1 MKRRQLIRYGGTSL
15 LTAIGILGSNF
26 SSPIQAQSGKNSVT
40 ITYLGHTCFL
50 FSGNGIKVLVNPF
63 LPLGCTAGY
72 KAPTVVADLV
82 LISSFLLD
90 EGAIEEVA
98 GNPQII
104 TNPGDYKVKNIVFKG
119 ISTPHD
125 LEGGRRFG
133 QNIAWRWNQGGVNL
147 LHLGGAAAPIS
158 LEEQILMGS
167 PDVLLLPVGG
177 GVKAY
182 NPEQAMQAIEVLK
195 PRVVIPTQYLT
206 NAADK
211 ENCDLVAVDD
221 FLALT
226 KGVMES
232 KKLNTH
238 SIAIK
243 RSDLPKD
250 KTVIRV
256 LTAKQ

>member
-15 LTAIGILGSNF
+15 LTAIGILGSDF
-26 SSPIQAQSGKNSVT
+26 ATVTQAQSSNNSVT
-40 ITYLGHTCFL
+40 ITNLGHTCFL

-63 LPLGCTAGY
+63 FPLGCTAGY
-72 KAPTVVADLV
+72 KAPTVEPDLV

-90 EGAIEEVA
+90 EGAIEDVP

-125 LEGGRRFG
+125 REGGRRFG
-133 QNIAWRWNQGGVNL
+133 QNIAWRWNQGGITI

-158 LEEQILMGS
+158 LEEKILMGS
-167 PDVLLLPVGG
+167 PDLLLIPVGG

-182 NPEQAMQAIEVLK
+182 NPEQAKQAIDTLK
-195 PRVVIPTQYLT
+195 PRVVIPTQYIT
-206 NAADK
+206 DAADK
-211 ENCDLVAVDD
+211 DSCDLVGVDD

-226 KGVMES
+226 KGMES

-256 LTAKQ
+256 LTVKQ

>member
-1 MKRRQLIRYGGTSL
+1 MKRRQLIRYGGTTL
-15 LTAIGILGSNF
+15 LTAIGILGSDF
-26 SSPIQAQSGKNSVT
+26 STITQAQSSRNSVT

-63 LPLGCTAGY
+63 FPLGCTAGY
-72 KAPTVVADLV
+72 KTPNIVADLV

-90 EGAIEEVA
+90 EGAIEEVP

-104 TNPGDYKVKNIVFKG
+104 TKPGDYKVKNIVFKG

-125 LEGGRRFG
+125 REGGRRFG
-133 QNIAWRWNQGGVNL
+133 QNVAWRWNQGGVNI
-147 LHLGGAAAPIS
+147 LHLGGAAAPVS
-158 LEEQILMGS
+158 LEEKILMGS
-167 PDVLLLPVGG
+167 PDLLLIPVGG
-177 GVKAY
+177 GAKAY
-182 NPEQAMQAIEVLK
+182 NPTEAKQAIESLK

-211 ENCDLVAVDD
+211 ENCDLVGVDE

-226 KGVMES
+226 KDMEA

-243 RSDLPKD
+243 RSDLSKD

-256 LTAKQ
+256 LTAKT

>member
-1 MKRRQLIRYGGTSL
+1 MKRRQLIRYGGVSL
-15 LTAIGILGSNF
+15 LTAVGILGSNF
-26 SSPIQAQSGKNSVT
+26 SSISQAQSSRNSVT

-72 KAPTVVADLV
+72 KAPNVVADLV

-90 EGAIEEVA
+90 EGAIEDVP

-104 TNPGDYKVKNIVFKG
+104 TNPGDYKVENIVFKG

-125 LEGGRRFG
+125 REGGRRFG
-133 QNIAWRWNQGGVNL
+133 QNVAWRWNQGGVNI

-158 LEEQILMGS
+158 LEEKILMGS

-177 GVKAY
+177 GAKAY
-182 NPEQAMQAIEVLK
+182 NPKEAQQAIEALN

-206 NAADK
+206 NAADQ
-211 ENCDLVAVDD
+211 ENCDLVAVDE
-221 FLALT
+221 FLTLT
-226 KGVMES
+226 KDIEA

>member
-1 MKRRQLIRYGGTSL
+1 MKRRQLIRYGGTTL
-15 LTAIGILGSNF
+15 LTAIGILGNDFF
-26 SSPIQAQSGKNSVT
+26 STTQAQSGKNSVT

-50 FSGNGIKVLVNPF
+50 FSGNGLKVLVNPF
-63 LPLGCTAGY
+63 LPLGCTAGF
-72 KAPTVVADLV
+72 KTPTSQADLV

-90 EGAIEEVA
+90 EGAIEDVV

-104 TNPGDYKVKNIVFKG
+104 TKPGDYKVEGVKFQG

-125 LEGGRRFG
+125 REGGRRFG
-133 QNIAWRWNQGGVNL
+133 QNVAWRWNQGGITI

-158 LEEQILMGS
+158 LEEKILMGS
-167 PDVLLLPVGG
+167 PDLLLIPVGG
-177 GVKAY
+177 GAKAY
-182 NPEQAMQAIEVLK
+182 NPAEAKKAIEVLK
-195 PRVVIPTQYLT
+195 PRMVIPTQYLT

-211 ENCDLVAVDD
+211 ESCDLVGVDD

-226 KGVMES
+226 KEMEA
-232 KKLNTH
+232 KKLNT
-238 SIAIK
+238 STIAIK

-250 KTVIRV
+250 QTVIRV

>member
-1 MKRRQLIRYGGTSL
+1 MKRRQLIGYGGVSL
-15 LTAIGILGSNF
+15 LTAIGILGTDF
-26 SSPIQAQSGKNSVT
+26 SASIQAQTNSSSVT

-50 FSGNGIKVLVNPF
+50 FSGNGITVLVNPF
-63 LPLGCTAGY
+63 LPLGCTAGL
-72 KAPTVVADLV
+72 KPPTIAADLV

-90 EGAIEEVA
+90 EGAIEQVT

-125 LEGGRRFG
+125 REGGRRFG
-133 QNIAWRWNQGGVNL
+133 QNIAWRWQQGGVNI

-158 LEEQILMGS
+158 LEEQILLGS

-182 NPEQAMQAIEVLK
+182 NPSEAKKAIEVLK
-195 PRVVIPTQYLT
+195 PGVVIPTQYLT
-206 NAADK
+206 DAADK
-211 ENCDLVAVDD
+211 ENCDLVGVDE
-221 FLALT
+221 FLTLT
-226 KGVMES
+226 KDMNI

-238 SIAIK
+238 SISIK
-243 RSDLPKD
+243 PADIPKD
-250 KTVIRV
+250 GTVIRV

>member
-1 MKRRQLIRYGGTSL
+1 MKRRQLIRYGGASL
-15 LTAIGILGSNF
+15 LTAIGILGSDF
-26 SSPIQAQSGKNSVT
+26 SSISQAQSSRNSVT

-63 LPLGCTAGY
+63 FPLGCTAGF
-72 KAPTVVADLV
+72 KAPNIAADLV

-90 EGAIEEVA
+90 EGAIEDIP

-104 TNPGDYKVKNIVFKG
+104 TKPGDYKVENIIFKG

-125 LEGGRRFG
+125 REGGRRFG
-133 QNIAWRWNQGGVNL
+133 QNVAWRWNQGGVNI

-158 LEEQILMGS
+158 LEEKILMGS
-167 PDVLLLPVGG
+167 PDVLLIPVGG
-177 GVKAY
+177 GAKAY
-182 NPEQAMQAIEVLK
+182 NPTEAKQAIDSLK

-211 ENCDLVAVDD
+211 ESCDLVGVDD

-226 KGVMES
+226 KGMEA

>member
-15 LTAIGILGSNF
+15 LAAIGVLGSDF
-26 SSPIQAQSGKNSVT
+26 ASKAQGQSSKNSVT
-40 ITYLGHTCFL
+40 ITNLGHTSYL

-72 KAPTVVADLV
+72 EAPTEVADLV

-90 EGAIEEVA
+90 EGAIEDVA
-98 GNPQII
+98 GNPQIL
-104 TNPGDYKVKNIVFKG
+104 TNPGDYKVQNIVFKG

-125 LEGGRRFG
+125 REGGRRFG
-133 QNIAWRWNQGGVNL
+133 QNIAWRWNQGGITI

-158 LEEQILMGS
+158 LEEKILMGS
-167 PDVLLLPVGG
+167 PDVLLIPVGG
-177 GVKAY
+177 GVKSY
-182 NPEQAMQAIEVLK
+182 NPEEAKKAIDTLK

-206 NAADK
+206 DAADK
-211 ENCDLVAVDD
+211 DSCDLVGVDD

-226 KGVMES
+226 KDMEA

-243 RSDLPKD
+243 PSDLPKD

-256 LTAKQ
+256 LTVKQ